1 MDDEILD
8 VVNGHDE
15 VIGTVNRKDY
25 ATFQKAKL
33 GYIRASD
40 MFIMNDKGK
49 LWTPIRTADKTIAPN
64 GYDYGVAGHVGTGE
78 SYMSTIIR
86 EAEEEVNLD
95 LSPEDIEFVA
105 KLKSNSARY
114 MRCIYLYR
122 TNEAPDY
129 NKDDFVSAEWLTPSE
144 VISNIDSGHTT
155 KSNLRETILVLQQY
169 LENSR

>member
-25 ATFQKAKL
+25 ETFKKSKQ

-40 MFIMNDKGK
+40 MFIMNDKGE

-64 GYDYGVAGHVGTGE
+64 GYDYGVAGHVASGE
-78 SYMSTIIR
+78 TYMDTVIR
-86 EAEEEVNLD
+86 EAQEEVNLALTPD
-95 LSPEDIEFVA
+95 DIEFVA
-105 KLKSNSARY
+105 KLKSNSLRY
-114 MRCIYLYR
+114 IRCIYIYR

-129 NKDDFVSAEWLTPSE
+129 NRDDFVSAEWLTPE
-144 VISNIDSGHTT
+144 NVISNIDSGHTT

-169 LENSR
+169 LQNS